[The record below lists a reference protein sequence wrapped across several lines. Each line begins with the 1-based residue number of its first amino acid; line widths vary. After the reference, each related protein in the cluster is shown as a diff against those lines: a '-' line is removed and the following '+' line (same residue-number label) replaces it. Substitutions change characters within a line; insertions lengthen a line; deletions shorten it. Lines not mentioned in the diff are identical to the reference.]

1 MASFGGFE
9 RLIESLV
16 ERSLIAP
23 LRGRVQ
29 PIEIAKRLERVMQ
42 ERALVNVGTSI
53 APNEFVVRLNPED
66 FQPLAAARSMLERE
80 LARHLTRVGAERG
93 YAFLAPPIV
102 RFVADPAT
110 ARRAIETTAELRE
123 PGAGAA
129 SPSRLPTVRPP
140 TGAPPASPPPDGES
154 PLDVTVARGR
164 PVVSP
169 GAPDGGAS
177 PWGLDFGKWQVA
189 LPSGAV
195 RVGRA
200 PDCDVVVPSP
210 RVSRYHAELSVDD
223 QGARVRDLGSTNGT
237 AVDGRPIREAELRP
251 GDRVAFGGVE
261 ARLIERTAIEGSDAA
276 DA

>member
-9 RLIESLV
+9 RLIESLI

-110 ARRAIETTAELRE
+110 SRRAIEATAELRE

-129 SPSRLPTVRPP
+129 PPSRAPSAR
-140 TGAPPASPPPDGES
+140 PPASAPTPDATDS
-154 PLDVTVARGR
+154 PLEVTVARGQ
-164 PVVSP
+164 PVAASQADAAAGP
-169 GAPDGGAS
+169 S

-189 LPSGAV
+189 LPSGSV

-210 RVSRYHAELSVDD
+210 RVSRYHAELSVDAD
-223 QGARVRDLGSTNGT
+223 GAHVRDLGSTNGT
-237 AVDGRPIREAELRP
+237 AVDGRPVREADLRP

-261 ARLIERTAIEGSDAA
+261 ARLVERAATEGDDAA

>member
-1 MASFGGFE
+1 MASLGGFE
-9 RLIESLV
+9 RLIESLI

-53 APNEFVVRLNPED
+53 APNEFVVRLHPED

-80 LARHLTRVGAERG
+80 LARHLARVGAQRG
-93 YAFLAPPIV
+93 YAFLVPPIV

-110 ARRAIETTAELRE
+110 SRRAINASAELRE
-123 PGAGAA
+123 PGA
-129 SPSRLPTVRPP
+129 SPTSPAGPPAVR
-140 TGAPPASPPPDGES
+140 PPASPPRPSEAS
-154 PLDVTVARGR
+154 PLEVTVARGR
-164 PVVSP
+164 PIVAGHTEASAGP
-169 GAPDGGAS
+169 S
-177 PWGLDFGKWQVA
+177 PWGLDFGKWQIA
-189 LPSGAV
+189 LPSGPV
-195 RVGRA
+195 RVGPA

-210 RVSRYHAELSVDD
+210 RVSRYHAELSVDAE
-223 QGARVRDLGSTNGT
+223 GARVRDLGSTNGT
-237 AVDGRPIREAELRP
+237 AVDGRPVREAELRP

-261 ARLIERTAIEGSDAA
+261 ARLIERAAVGGSDAA

>member
-1 MASFGGFE
+1 MASLGGFE
-9 RLIESLV
+9 RLIESLI

-53 APNEFVVRLNPED
+53 APNEFVVRLHPED

-80 LARHLTRVGAERG
+80 LARHLARVGAQRG
-93 YAFLAPPIV
+93 YAFLVPPIV

-110 ARRAIETTAELRE
+110 ARRAINASAELRE
-123 PGAGAA
+123 PGASPA
-129 SPSRLPTVRPP
+129 SPAGPPAVR
-140 TGAPPASPPPDGES
+140 PPASPPAPSRES
-154 PLDVTVARGR
+154 PLEVTVARGR
-164 PVVSP
+164 PIVAGHTEAEAGP
-169 GAPDGGAS
+169 S
-177 PWGLDFGKWQVA
+177 PWGLDFGKWQIA
-189 LPSGAV
+189 LPSGSV

-210 RVSRYHAELSVDD
+210 RVSRYHAELSVDAE
-223 QGARVRDLGSTNGT
+223 GARGRDLGSTNGT
-237 AVDGRPIREAELRP
+237 AVEGRPVREAELRP

-261 ARLIERTAIEGSDAA
+261 ARLIERAAVGSNDAA
-276 DA
+276 HA